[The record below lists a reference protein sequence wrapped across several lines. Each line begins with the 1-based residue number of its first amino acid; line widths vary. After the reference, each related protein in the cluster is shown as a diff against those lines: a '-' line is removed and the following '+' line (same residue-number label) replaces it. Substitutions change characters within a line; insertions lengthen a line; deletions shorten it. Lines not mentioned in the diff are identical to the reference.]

1 MPSLEEM
8 RMVGESCSQYEPVD
22 DNLERSCGSCQHW
35 GARMKCVNWISSSTN
50 SPVWIKLRM
59 LVKILVSV

>member
-35 GARMKCVNWISSSTN
+35 GGEDEMCELDIFFDQLTSLDQT
-50 SPVWIKLRM
+50 
-59 LVKILVSV
+59 